1 MAEKRLIYN
10 FSFEE
15 LKGILDKWDE
25 PTFRATQIWDGLY
38 SQLWK
43 SPEEFTNIPKA
54 LHITLDNEFSF
65 SHLTQLNKIVSSD
78 GYTTKTLLGLP
89 DGSAIEAVLMEYD
102 QRLTLC
108 ISTQVGCAVG
118 CKFCATGQMGFR
130 KNLSGGEII
139 EQVLFYARFLRE
151 RGEKV
156 TNIVYM
162 GMGEPFLNYDSTLAS
177 IKRLN
182 HSTGFNLGARRFTI
196 STVGI
201 IPKIQKFTQEKS
213 QINLA
218 ISLHAADN
226 QLRSTLLPINAKYP
240 IEKLIETCHDYVKH
254 TGRRVTFEWALI
266 HNKNDSPEQAE
277 KLSKLLRGLNSH
289 VNVIPLNPTIGF
301 DGKKALPHQVEEFKR
316 VLDNNNIPCTV
327 RVRRGIDIQAGC
339 GQLASS

>member
-1 MAEKRLIYN
+1 MADKRLIYN

-15 LKGILDKWDE
+15 LKGIFDGWGE
-25 PTFRATQIWDGLY
+25 PPFRAIQIWEGLY
-38 SQLWK
+38 SLLWK
-43 SPEEFTNIPKA
+43 SSVEFTNIPKD
-54 LHITLDNEFSF
+54 LKLKLDEEFSF
-65 SHLTQLNKIVSSD
+65 SHLTPIKKMVSSD

-102 QRLTLC
+102 QRRTLC
-108 ISTQVGCAVG
+108 ISTQVGCAAG

-130 KNLSGGEII
+130 KNLSSGEII
-139 EQVLFYARFLRE
+139 EQVLYYARFLRE
-151 RGEKV
+151 RGEKI

-162 GMGEPFLNYDSTLAS
+162 GMGEPFLNYDSTIAS
-177 IKRLN
+177 IRRLN
-182 HSTGFNLGARRFTI
+182 NPEGFKLGARRFTI

-201 IPKIQKFTQEKS
+201 IPKIKKFTQENT

-240 IEKLIETCHDYVKH
+240 IEKLIETCHDYVDH

-277 KLSKLLRGLNSH
+277 KLSKLLRGLNCH
-289 VNVIPLNPTIGF
+289 VNIIPLNPTIGF
-301 DGKKALPHQVEEFKR
+301 AGKKALPHQVEEFKNI
-316 VLDNNNIPCTV
+316 LDRNNIPCTV

-339 GQLASS
+339 GQLAST